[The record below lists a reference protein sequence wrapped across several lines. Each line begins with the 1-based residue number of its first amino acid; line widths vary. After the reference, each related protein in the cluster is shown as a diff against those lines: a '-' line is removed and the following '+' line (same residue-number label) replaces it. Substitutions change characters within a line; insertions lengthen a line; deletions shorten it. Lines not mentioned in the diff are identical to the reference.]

1 MALNQTIIDSD
12 AQNLDLS
19 DPNNQMVAMS
29 EWLIDNEKALKGT
42 DQYNQVAS
50 GLKTLAA
57 EDVGNKYR
65 ALFTEKADESGS
77 AEDFATAFGVNALE
91 VGAGMN
97 QMALEGAAKLGI
109 PGSEELLSDFTK
121 TMTGLTG
128 ELKETTQDSPIAS
141 FAGDVG
147 SDIAIVLTSPSPVGK
162 QEAAKG
168 LARKIIESGIE
179 LGALEGAKLL
189 DENGNRLSVA
199 ATAATIGGLSRGAFD
214 KLQSS
219 FNGIIGAR
227 ASEVSKEIGELADK
241 FKVGATVGELRQSRP
256 IMAIE
261 NLLERLPFGGTGD
274 FVQKQGE
281 SLQEAS
287 ERLVKSIGRDEDD
300 VGSFLQGKVKESYD
314 ALRKQSDENYSLA
327 GKAFG
332 DEQVEFSNYNE
343 ALLNKL
349 GELSSNADLKGM
361 GALVRE
367 VQRMLPEDA
376 LGFNE
381 AGKAINSIGRGTYA
395 KSYDDT
401 YTSMKLLKRLRGA
414 AIQKG
419 DKIQSDMYGDL
430 IQALERDVDGLAS
443 DLGGNAKQLH
453 DDALSFYHKEVVPY
467 TKGKFDKI
475 RTKNDVSEFDNDML
489 FGHFIKKG
497 DRSNIAKA
505 LVGKVDFDAREV
517 IKRKTLG
524 DAYESAGGVIGV
536 PGGFSSAKFAKNL
549 KEMSTARDVVF
560 TKAENSQ
567 VDGLIRLIDSM
578 PTAASQ
584 VTGAT
589 KKGIVPTF
597 SRVTGTVAPAA
608 TGLALGGVGGA
619 AVTMFGIKGL
629 SLLLTS
635 KTGRRL
641 LTQANNAKT
650 KKSMLNLSPQINA
663 EIAKIS
669 KALID
674 TGSQRAVPIISVPE
688 KDEEQE

>member
-19 DPNNQMVAMS
+19 DPNNQMEAMAT
-29 EWLIDNEKALKGT
+29 WLIDNEKALMGT
-42 DQYNQVAS
+42 DQYNQVAD
-50 GLKTLAA
+50 GLKSLAA

-65 ALFTEKADESGS
+65 ALFQEKADESGS

-97 QMALEGAAKLGI
+97 QMALEGAVKLGI

-147 SDIAIVLTSPSPVGK
+147 SDIAVVLASPSPVGK

-168 LARKIIESGIE
+168 LAKKIIESGIE
-179 LGALEGAKLL
+179 LGALEGVKLL
-189 DENGNRLSVA
+189 DEDGNRLSVA
-199 ATAATIGGLSRGAFD
+199 ATAATIGGLSRGAFE

-227 ASEVSKEIGELADK
+227 SSEISKEIGDLADK

-256 IMAIE
+256 IMAVE

-287 ERLVKSIGRDEDD
+287 ERLVKSIGRDEDE
-300 VGSFLQGKVKESYD
+300 VGSFLQGKVKDRYNE
-314 ALRKQSDENYSLA
+314 LRKQSDGNYSRA
-327 GKAFG
+327 GEAFDG
-332 DEQVEFSNYNE
+332 AIVQFDEYNE
-343 ALLNKL
+343 TLLNKL
-349 GELSSNADLKGM
+349 FELERNSDIKGM

-367 VQRMLPEDA
+367 VKRMLPREA
-376 LGFNE
+376 LGFDD
-381 AGKAINSIGRGTYA
+381 AGKAINSMGKGRYGKDYN
-395 KSYDDT
+395 DT
-401 YTSMKLLKRLRGA
+401 YESMKLLKKLRGS

-419 DKIQSDMYGDL
+419 DKIQSDLYRDL
-430 IQALERDVDGLAS
+430 IQALEKDMDGLAS
-443 DLGGNAKQLH
+443 ALGGNAKKLH
-453 DDALSFYHKEVVPY
+453 DDALAFYHKEVVPF
-467 TKGKFDKI
+467 TKGKFDKA
-475 RTKNDVSEFDNDML
+475 RTKTDVSDFDNDTL

-497 DRSNIAKA
+497 DRSNLAKA
-505 LVGKVDFDAREV
+505 LVGKVDLDAREV
-517 IKRKTLG
+517 IKRKTLA
-524 DAYESAGGVIGV
+524 DAYESAGGVIGT
-536 PGGFSSAKFAKNL
+536 PGGFSSAKFAKSL
-549 KEMSTARDVVF
+549 KDMSTARDVVF

-567 VDGLIRLIDSM
+567 IDGLVRLIDAM

-597 SRVTGTVAPAA
+597 ARVTGTVAPAA
-608 TGLALGGVGGA
+608 GGLALGGASGA

-635 KTGRRL
+635 KVGRRL

-650 KKSMLNLSPQINA
+650 RNSLLNLSPQINA

-674 TGSQRAVPIISVPE
+674 TGKERAVPIISVPE
-688 KDEEQE
+688 IDEEQE